1 MIVRMIAGRL
11 LRERLSHRLLRLL
24 QRGLRARLSLSGLRL
39 LAFVHRLSGFFHGLA
54 GVFEGVVR
62 RAGVFGHGLGVLA
75 QFALLFGVRLALAL
89 GVFVLQALLLL
100 LHLADFVGQRLLR
113 GLRIGLLQIGQ
124 RLRLR
129 FVQRL

>member
-54 GVFEGVVR
+54 GVFEGILR
-62 RAGVFGHGLGVLA
+62 RADVFGHGLGVLA
-75 QFALLFGVRLALAL
+75 QFALLAGVRSALAL
-89 GVFVLQALLLL
+89 GVFVLPAVLLVLRLAEWVRQRLL
-100 LHLADFVGQRLLR
+100 WGLWVGLLEMGQRL
-113 GLRIGLLQIGQ
+113 
-124 RLRLR
+124 
-129 FVQRL
+129 

>member
-24 QRGLRARLSLSGLRL
+24 QRGLRARLS
-39 LAFVHRLSGFFHGLA
+39 LSGFFHGLA